1 MRSSIPASLS
11 RHLVAAGVLAAAV
24 SSAACRDD
32 VTAPQTPVVA
42 KSVDQPSANFVVPI
56 AVVTLHVIN
65 VWGQP
70 VPEAATVKFTTSK
83 GSVQV
88 VDNAAGDLDPTM
100 GTVKV
105 AMTQAASYE
114 ACITDGTANYN
125 AVPWD
130 PTYPICRSLTSSST
144 KVDLG
149 SAYMRRIPKVGFY
162 FQDMQGN
169 AAKGGTLTTVWP
181 GNYTLSVYD
190 GMPGWD
196 AVVDGLITL
205 KLVSG
210 PGTYSWCETKAPPG
224 FMLTSPTCGSFVA
237 AYDVDIAIL
246 LKHQPLLKLPG

>member
-1 MRSSIPASLS
+1 MAELSAHANRS
-11 RHLVAAGVLAAAV
+11 
-24 SSAACRDD
+24 CRGD
-32 VTAPQTPVVA
+32 
-42 KSVDQPSANFVVPI
+42 S
-56 AVVTLHVIN
+56 VTLHVIN

-70 VPEAATVKFTTSK
+70 VPEAATVEFTTSK

-114 ACITDGTANYN
+114 ACITDGTANSN
-125 AVPWD
+125 AVQWD
-130 PTYPICRSLTSSST
+130 PTYPICRSLASSST

-162 FQDMQGN
+162 FQDMQGS
-169 AAKGGTLTTVWP
+169 AAKGGTLTTVWT
-181 GNYTLSVYD
+181 GNYTLNVYD

-196 AVVDGLITL
+196 AVVDGLIVL

-210 PGTYSWCETKAPPG
+210 PGRTRGARRRRHRASCSRVRRAAASWPRTTW
-224 FMLTSPTCGSFVA
+224 TSRSC
-237 AYDVDIAIL
+237 
-246 LKHQPLLKLPG
+246 

>member
-1 MRSSIPASLS
+1 MRSSINASLS
-11 RHLVAAGVLAAAV
+11 RRLVAAGVLATAV
-24 SSAACRDD
+24 SLAACREDA
-32 VTAPQTPVVA
+32 TAPQAPVA
-42 KSVDQPSANFVVPI
+42 GKSAEQPSAMNLIPI
-56 AVVTLHVIN
+56 ATVTLHVVT
-65 VWGQP
+65 VWNQP

-88 VDNAAGDLDPTM
+88 VDNAAGDLDPAM

-105 AMTQAASYE
+105 AMYQAASYE

-125 AVPWD
+125 AVPGNV
-130 PTYPICRSLTSSST
+130 TYPICQSLTTSST

-149 SAYMRRIPKVGFY
+149 SAYMRKIPRVAFY

-181 GNYTLSVYD
+181 GNYTLIVYD

-196 AVVDGLITL
+196 AVVDGVIVL

-224 FMLTSPTCGSFVA
+224 FMVTSPSCGSFVA
-237 AYDVDIAIL
+237 AYDVDMAIL